1 MHILKIFGVILLSF
15 VFSFSI
21 WYLIFWFI
29 TAEDNLFI
37 WSGWTK
43 AAYLLLSFM
52 AMSGIADETIK
63 EL

>member
-1 MHILKIFGVILLSF
+1 MNTLKIFGVLLLSF
-15 VFSFSI
+15 VFSFSM

-37 WSGWTK
+37 WGGWTK
-43 AAYLLLSFM
+43 TAYLLLSFM
-52 AMSGIADETIK
+52 SMGGIIDETIK